1 MTTSFITFG
10 FGLEKEHFK
19 KKLDLEILGAAV
31 LTVFLRMSVLW
42 GFPVNTA
49 ETKGA
54 RRSYDL
60 CVFSLKVSITKL
72 LMISICIFHNHSQY
86 SNK

>member
-19 KKLDLEILGAAV
+19 KKIDLEILGAAV

-42 GFPVNTA
+42 GFLVNTA

-60 CVFSLKVSITKL
+60 CVFSFKS
-72 LMISICIFHNHSQY
+72 FHNKAAHDK
-86 SNK
+86 N

>member
-1 MTTSFITFG
+1 MTTYFITFG
-10 FGLEKEHFK
+10 FGLEIEHFK

-54 RRSYDL
+54 RRS
-60 CVFSLKVSITKL
+60 
-72 LMISICIFHNHSQY
+72 
-86 SNK
+86 

>member
-1 MTTSFITFG
+1 MSTSFIAFG
-10 FGLEKEHFK
+10 FGLEKEHLK
-19 KKLDLEILGAAV
+19 KIDLEILGAAV
-31 LTVFLRMSVLW
+31 LTMSVLW

-72 LMISICIFHNHSQY
+72 LMISIFYLS
-86 SNK
+86 